1 MNLTVTSAA
10 GSDVSSRPQSRG
22 SGGRREKPKGGIKGF
37 FRAPG
42 LKAGG
47 NSRPKGVVG
56 NVQPVDV
63 SHLVD
68 EDYDQDEE
76 EVLYNQVW
84 DLMHSCM
91 YAYLSK
97 YALICGQISVPSQKV
112 NARFLEDT
120 LT

>member
-10 GSDVSSRPQSRG
+10 GSDVSSRPHSRG

-42 LKAGG
+42 LKAGGSG

-84 DLMHSCM
+84 DL
-91 YAYLSK
+91 
-97 YALICGQISVPSQKV
+97 I
-112 NARFLEDT
+112 
-120 LT
+120 